1 MTEHLPIL
9 FIPGL
14 LCSPRLYGNQI
25 PALWNFGPVTVADH
39 IRDDAMDAIARR
51 ILSMAPPSFVL
62 VGLSMGGYIALEL
75 LRQAPDR
82 VLKLALLDTTARP
95 DTHEQSERRRA
106 RIDLA
111 QHGRYSEIPDLL
123 FPLLVHPSRRDDEG
137 LRQIFRLM
145 AAETGSEAF
154 VRQERAIMTRPDSR
168 PGLGSISCPTLVLVG
183 DSDQVTPPDYA
194 AEIAAAIPGAQLVVL
209 RECGHLSTLEQ
220 PDRVTQL
227 LAEFLAN

>member
-9 FIPGL
+9 FIAGL

-25 PALWNFGPVTVADH
+25 PALWHFGPITVADH
-39 IRDDAMDAIARR
+39 TRDDAMDAIARR

-75 LRQAPDR
+75 LRQVPDR

-111 QHGRYSEIPDLL
+111 QHGRYPEIPDLL

-137 LRQIFRLM
+137 LRQTCCLM

-183 DSDQVTPPDYA
+183 DSDQVTPPDHA

-220 PDRVTQL
+220 PDRVTRL
-227 LAEFLAN
+227 LAEFLAS

>member
-9 FIPGL
+9 FIAGL

-25 PALWNFGPVTVADH
+25 PALWHFGPITVADH
-39 IRDDAMDAIARR
+39 TRDDAMDAIARR

-227 LAEFLAN
+227 LAEFVAS